1 MVGATALTCPMVLS
15 HRLCSHAQH
24 SLHRGLRSAWSRTPC
39 TSKPFQHEESLYNG
53 ISQCPAHPGGSSC
66 PPPPRKA
73 FNPCTLLPS
82 AFFFSFFFFLKHVLR
97 LLLKHRNTEQLKT
110 STSFAFLSDLFTAS
124 SQNPL
129 TQFGC
134 LKGKK
139 KKKGERRKRNRT
151 TKQTNKQR
159 TKQKQGKKNI

>member
-1 MVGATALTCPMVLS
+1 MVLS

-73 FNPCTLLPS
+73 FNPRTLLPS
-82 AFFFSFFFFLKHVLR
+82 AFFFFFFFLKHVLR

-139 KKKGERRKRNRT
+139 KKKREREGNET
-151 TKQTNKQR
+151 EPQNKQTNKER
-159 TKQKQGKKNI
+159 NKSKERKTSEGGK

>member
-1 MVGATALTCPMVLS
+1 MVLS

-66 PPPPRKA
+66 PPPQGKLSILVH
-73 FNPCTLLPS
+73 CCLQH
-82 AFFFSFFFFLKHVLR
+82 FFSFFFFLKHVLR

-139 KKKGERRKRNRT
+139 KKREREGNET
-151 TKQTNKQR
+151 EPQNKQTNKER
-159 TKQKQGKKNI
+159 NKSKERKTSEGGK

>member
-1 MVGATALTCPMVLS
+1 MVLS

-82 AFFFSFFFFLKHVLR
+82 AFFFFFFFFLKHVLR

-139 KKKGERRKRNRT
+139 KKREREGNET
-151 TKQTNKQR
+151 EPQNKQTNKER
-159 TKQKQGKKNI
+159 NKSKERKTSEGGK

>member
-1 MVGATALTCPMVLS
+1 MGSPNALHTLEDPPAPPPKES
-15 HRLCSHAQH
+15 
-24 SLHRGLRSAWSRTPC
+24 
-39 TSKPFQHEESLYNG
+39 FQSLYTV
-53 ISQCPAHPGGSSC
+53 
-66 PPPPRKA
+66 A
-73 FNPCTLLPS
+73 FS
-82 AFFFSFFFFLKHVLR
+82 IFFFFFFFLKHVLR

-139 KKKGERRKRNRT
+139 KKKREREGNET
-151 TKQTNKQR
+151 EPQNKQTNKER
-159 TKQKQGKKNI
+159 NKSKERKTSEGGK

>member
-1 MVGATALTCPMVLS
+1 MGSPNALHTLEDP
-15 HRLCSHAQH
+15 
-24 SLHRGLRSAWSRTPC
+24 
-39 TSKPFQHEESLYNG
+39 
-53 ISQCPAHPGGSSC
+53 PA
-66 PPPPRKA
+66 PPPPKESFQSLYTVA
-73 FNPCTLLPS
+73 FS
-82 AFFFSFFFFLKHVLR
+82 IFFFFFFFLKHVLR

-139 KKKGERRKRNRT
+139 KKREREGNET
-151 TKQTNKQR
+151 EPQNKQTNKER
-159 TKQKQGKKNI
+159 NKSKERKTSEGGK

>member
-1 MVGATALTCPMVLS
+1 MVLS

-24 SLHRGLRSAWSRTPC
+24 SLHRGLRTAWSRTPC

-53 ISQCPAHPGGSSC
+53 FSQCPAHPGGSSC
-66 PPPPRKA
+66 PPPQGKLSILVH
-73 FNPCTLLPS
+73 CCLQH
-82 AFFFSFFFFLKHVLR
+82 FFSFFFFLKHVLR

-139 KKKGERRKRNRT
+139 KKREREGNET
-151 TKQTNKQR
+151 EPQNKQTNKER
-159 TKQKQGKKNI
+159 NKSKERKTSEGGK

>member
-1 MVGATALTCPMVLS
+1 MGSPNALHTLEDP
-15 HRLCSHAQH
+15 
-24 SLHRGLRSAWSRTPC
+24 
-39 TSKPFQHEESLYNG
+39 
-53 ISQCPAHPGGSSC
+53 PA
-66 PPPPRKA
+66 PPPQGKLSILVH
-73 FNPCTLLPS
+73 CCLQH
-82 AFFFSFFFFLKHVLR
+82 FFSFFFFLKHVLR

-139 KKKGERRKRNRT
+139 KREREGNET
-151 TKQTNKQR
+151 EPQNKQTNKER
-159 TKQKQGKKNI
+159 NKSKERKTSEGGK

>member
-1 MVGATALTCPMVLS
+1 MGSPNALHTLEDP
-15 HRLCSHAQH
+15 
-24 SLHRGLRSAWSRTPC
+24 
-39 TSKPFQHEESLYNG
+39 
-53 ISQCPAHPGGSSC
+53 PA
-66 PPPPRKA
+66 PPPQGKLSILVH
-73 FNPCTLLPS
+73 CCLQH
-82 AFFFSFFFFLKHVLR
+82 FFSFFFFLKHVLR

-139 KKKGERRKRNRT
+139 KKKREREGNET
-151 TKQTNKQR
+151 EPQNKQTNKER
-159 TKQKQGKKNI
+159 NKSKERKTSEGGK

>member
-1 MVGATALTCPMVLS
+1 MGSPNALHTLEDP
-15 HRLCSHAQH
+15 
-24 SLHRGLRSAWSRTPC
+24 
-39 TSKPFQHEESLYNG
+39 
-53 ISQCPAHPGGSSC
+53 PA
-66 PPPPRKA
+66 PPPQGKLSILVH
-73 FNPCTLLPS
+73 CCLQH
-82 AFFFSFFFFLKHVLR
+82 FFFFFFFLKHVLR

-139 KKKGERRKRNRT
+139 KKREREGNET
-151 TKQTNKQR
+151 EPQNKQTNKER
-159 TKQKQGKKNI
+159 NKSKERKTSEGGK